1 MKFIT
6 HNQGNSTVVTLD
18 QNTHPILDRNSFL
31 TANNPYLF
39 SQEGSGPLQVRGV
52 TMGAKTAGYD
62 SLWARQSTS
71 ST

>member
-39 SQEGSGPLQVRGV
+39 SQEGLGTFASARGNYGGQNSGV
-52 TMGAKTAGYD
+52 
-62 SLWARQSTS
+62 
-71 ST
+71 